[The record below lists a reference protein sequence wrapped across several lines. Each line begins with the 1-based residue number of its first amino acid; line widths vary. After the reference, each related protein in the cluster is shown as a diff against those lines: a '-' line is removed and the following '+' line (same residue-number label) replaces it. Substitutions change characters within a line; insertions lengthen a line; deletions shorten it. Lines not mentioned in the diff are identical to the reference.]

1 MGKMIMHGGKARI
14 YNENTVDSCKV
25 ISKHWYGK
33 NWRKQR
39 IPL

>member
-1 MGKMIMHGGKARI
+1 MGKMIMYGGKARI

-33 NWRKQR
+33 TEENKEY
-39 IPL
+39 P